1 MPGDATQHP
10 AIDGRGAVDWD
21 IRSLVDDPQTT
32 PEQVLAEL
40 EGGATSLWIRLGR
53 TGIALEQLPQLLGE
67 VLLDVAPVVLDCPED
82 PVGAARAYTELLTA
96 ADGPAP
102 AGSSLG
108 ADPIGAGADPA
119 QVAAEIAD
127 LAAAAGVFGLTADG
141 TLLHDRGA
149 SDAQELAYAV
159 ACGVAYL
166 RALTAAGRPLDEA
179 VRLVEFRVAA
189 TDQQFATIA
198 KLRALRLLWAKV
210 LKESGTTGRAHVHAV
225 TSRPMMTRHDPYVN
239 MLRGT
244 VAAFAAGAGG
254 ADAVTVLPFDAALGL
269 PEAFGRRI
277 ARNVS
282 SLLISESHVAR
293 VADPAAGA
301 PAIEAFTHD
310 LAAAAW
316 AELAHIES
324 AGGVAAALADGSI
337 DERVAAV
344 AAERRK
350 QVATRKLAITGVSE
364 FPQQRE
370 TLPDRRPRPAGSWD
384 VAAYDADYEAMR
396 ETPAAAPVFLAT
408 LGPVAQHTA
417 RATFAANLF
426 AAGGV
431 EVRPVGAT
439 GSVDEVVS
447 SYDGERVVCLAGTD
461 AAYAET
467 GPQVISALR
476 AAGAS
481 YVIVAGK
488 PGDLDVDDSCAMGV
502 DAVAFLGRV
511 RKELGS

>member
-1 MPGDATQHP
+1 M
-10 AIDGRGAVDWD
+10 
-21 IRSLVDDPQTT
+21 VDDPRAT
-32 PEQVLAEL
+32 PEQVLGEL
-40 EGGATSLWIRLGR
+40 EGGANSLWIRLGP
-53 TGIALEQLPQLLGE
+53 TGIPINDLRRLLGD
-67 VLLDVAPVVLDCPED
+67 VLLDVAPIVLDSPED
-82 PVGAARAYTELLTA
+82 PVAAARAYADLLAA
-96 ADGPAP
+96 ADGSAP
-102 AGSSLG
+102 AGASLG
-108 ADPIGAGADPA
+108 ADPISARLDVPA
-119 QVAAEIAD
+119 ITAEIAEI
-127 LAAAAGVFGLTADG
+127 ASPGGVIGLTADG
-141 TLLHDRGA
+141 TKVHDRGA

-159 ACGVAYL
+159 ACGVSYL
-166 RALTAAGRPLDEA
+166 RSLTGVGRSLDDA
-179 VRLVEFRVAA
+179 VRLVEFRIAA

-269 PEAFGRRI
+269 SEAFGRRI

-316 AELAHIES
+316 AEFCVIES
-324 AGGVAAALADGSI
+324 AGGVVAALADGSI

-344 AAERRK
+344 AAERRT

-370 TLPDRRPRPAGSWD
+370 ELPDRRPRPEGSWA
-384 VAAYDADYEAMR
+384 VSAYDADYEAMR
-396 ETPAAAPVFLAT
+396 ETPATAPVFLAT
-408 LGPVAQHTA
+408 LGPIAAHTA
-417 RATFAANLF
+417 RATFATNLF

-431 EVRPVGAT
+431 EVRPAGAT

-467 GPQVISALR
+467 GAETISALR

-488 PGDLDVDDSCAMGV
+488 PGDLDVDDSCAVGV